1 MPKFL
6 ITGGAGNVGSEIA
19 KKIASYPENFVV
31 IVDNLLTGNIN
42 KVPKSIHNNVK
53 FIKADCNNFNDIGSV
68 FYAYQFDYV
77 FHYAAVVGV
86 KRTLANPIMVLND
99 VEGIKNVLNL
109 SKNTGVKRVFYS
121 SSSEVYGEPVEF
133 PQNEK
138 TTPLNSK
145 LPYAIVKN
153 IGEAYFKSFQRE
165 YNLDY
170 TIFRFFNTYGP
181 NQSTDFVVK
190 KFLVSALN
198 NQDITIYGDGSQSRT
213 FCYVDD
219 NIDAC
224 YQAFLTNDVI
234 NDVVNIGNDNEMSVL
249 QLAKTIIGLT
259 GSKSNIIHLP
269 ALEEGDMTRRL
280 PDITKMKQLLGRNLV
295 GIEEGVKRIMATL

>member
-19 KKIASYPENFVV
+19 KKIASYPENIVV

-259 GSKSNIIHLP
+259 CSKSNIIHLP